1 MANAFTD
8 TTAFALQIEKA
19 LDAQVRWALRAQPI
33 FRPLIDFRPGIL
45 TNPGQPVKLLI
56 EPFLALQK
64 SALPETSD
72 PDTVALGAPTVV
84 NVSPTERGASVV
96 TTLRL
101 EDLAYTDVAMQ
112 RARLVGTNMI
122 DSVDDLVK
130 DVYDTGTNISTI
142 QAGVEKLPASGSTG
156 TAVASIAAGDKITGD
171 FIAHNVAV
179 MRTRLAMPK
188 EADGSYA
195 AVVHPNVSVD
205 IQREAITNASFVYVH
220 ANGGDLSAIYNGE
233 VGKWLGVRF
242 VESPKVNKAASG
254 AAGASVYTTYLL
266 GREAVVEHVVRE
278 PHIVVGN
285 FGRDSF
291 PGAAAA
297 DEDQR
302 DSAVVTELS
311 ERGGFG
317 RPSLPPP
324 GLSGRPHSSTEFSL
338 SCTRGCCASPR
349 EHYRSLTTTVGLDTA
364 VQNTA
369 MARLDKYEDA
379 TRQGIQPR
387 TTGARDIDAA
397 VRISDVTGVA
407 FRGDQL

>member
-64 SALPETSD
+64 GALPETSD

-142 QAGVEKLPASGSTG
+142 QAGAEKLPASGSTG
-156 TAVASIAAGDKITGD
+156 TNVNLIATGDKMTGD

-188 EADGSYA
+188 EADGAYA

-220 ANGGDLSAIYNGE
+220 ANGGDLQPIYNGE
-233 VGKWLGVRF
+233 IGKWLGVRF
-242 VESPKVNKAASG
+242 VESPKVNKVTNTNTPA
-254 AAGASVYTTYLL
+254 ASVYTTYLL

-291 PGAAAA
+291 KRFFHVGWYGNLGHSLYRP
-297 DEDQR
+297 EPLQLMKT
-302 DSAVVTELS
+302 SATL
-311 ERGGFG
+311 
-317 RPSLPPP
+317 
-324 GLSGRPHSSTEFSL
+324 
-338 SCTRGCCASPR
+338 
-349 EHYRSLTTTVGLDTA
+349 
-364 VQNTA
+364 Q
-369 MARLDKYEDA
+369 
-379 TRQGIQPR
+379 
-387 TTGARDIDAA
+387 
-397 VRISDVTGVA
+397 
-407 FRGDQL
+407 

>member
-19 LDAQVRWALRAQPI
+19 LDAQVRFALRAQPI

-64 SALPETSD
+64 GALPETSD

-84 NVSPTERGASVV
+84 NVSPTERGASIV

-130 DVYDTGTNISTI
+130 DVYDTGTNVSTI
-142 QAGVEKLPASGSTG
+142 QAGVEKLPASGSAG
-156 TAVASIAAGDKITGD
+156 TAVASITATDKMTGD

-205 IQREAITNASFVYVH
+205 IQREGIANAGWVYVH
-220 ANGGDLSAIYNGE
+220 AHGGDVQPVYNGE
-233 VGKWLGVRF
+233 IGKWLGVRW
-242 VESPKVNKAASG
+242 VESPKANKQAST
-254 AAGASVYTTYLL
+254 ASVYTTYLL

-291 PGAAAA
+291 KRFFHVGWYGNLGHSLYRP
-297 DEDQR
+297 EPLQLMKT
-302 DSAVVTELS
+302 SATL
-311 ERGGFG
+311 
-317 RPSLPPP
+317 
-324 GLSGRPHSSTEFSL
+324 
-338 SCTRGCCASPR
+338 
-349 EHYRSLTTTVGLDTA
+349 
-364 VQNTA
+364 Q
-369 MARLDKYEDA
+369 
-379 TRQGIQPR
+379 
-387 TTGARDIDAA
+387 
-397 VRISDVTGVA
+397 
-407 FRGDQL
+407 

>member
-64 SALPETSD
+64 GALPETSD

-142 QAGVEKLPASGSTG
+142 QAGTETFTG
-156 TAVASIAAGDKITGD
+156 TNVNLIAKADKMTGD
-171 FIAHNVAV
+171 FIAHNVATL
-179 MRTRLAMPK
+179 RTRLAMPK
-188 EADGSYA
+188 EADGTYA
-195 AVVHPNVSVD
+195 MVVHPNVSVD
-205 IQREAITNASFVYVH
+205 IQREGVSAASFVYVH
-220 ANGGDLSAIYNGE
+220 ANGGDLAPIYNGE
-233 VGKWLGVRF
+233 IGKWLGARF
-242 VESPKVNKAASG
+242 VESPKVNKITNTNTPA
-254 AAGASVYTTYLL
+254 ASVYTSYLL

-291 PGAAAA
+291 KRFFHVGWYGNLGHSLYRP
-297 DEDQR
+297 EPLQLVKT
-302 DSAVVTELS
+302 SATL
-311 ERGGFG
+311 
-317 RPSLPPP
+317 
-324 GLSGRPHSSTEFSL
+324 
-338 SCTRGCCASPR
+338 
-349 EHYRSLTTTVGLDTA
+349 
-364 VQNTA
+364 Q
-369 MARLDKYEDA
+369 
-379 TRQGIQPR
+379 
-387 TTGARDIDAA
+387 
-397 VRISDVTGVA
+397 
-407 FRGDQL
+407 

>member
-64 SALPETSD
+64 AALPETSD

-84 NVSPTERGASVV
+84 TVSPTERGASVV

-130 DVYDTGTNISTI
+130 DVYDTGTNISTR
-142 QAGVEKLPASGSTG
+142 QAGTETFTG
-156 TAVASIAAGDKITGD
+156 TNVNAIAKTDTMTGD
-171 FIAHNVAV
+171 FIAHNVAT

-205 IQREAITNASFVYVH
+205 IQREGVSNASFVYVH
-220 ANGGDLSAIYNGE
+220 ANGGDLQPIYNGE

-242 VESPKVNKAASG
+242 VESPKVNKITNTNTPA
-254 AAGASVYTTYLL
+254 ASVYTTYLL

-291 PGAAAA
+291 KRFFHVGWYGNFGHALYRP
-297 DEDQR
+297 EPLQLMKT
-302 DSAVVTELS
+302 SAVL
-311 ERGGFG
+311 
-317 RPSLPPP
+317 
-324 GLSGRPHSSTEFSL
+324 
-338 SCTRGCCASPR
+338 
-349 EHYRSLTTTVGLDTA
+349 
-364 VQNTA
+364 Q
-369 MARLDKYEDA
+369 
-379 TRQGIQPR
+379 
-387 TTGARDIDAA
+387 
-397 VRISDVTGVA
+397 
-407 FRGDQL
+407 